1 MKCRLRQNCVRLSL
15 NRSNRPLSLSGI
27 LRSTG
32 VQQFSSHRK
41 DFTEIADSLG
51 LESNNL
57 GIFNGE
63 WLASETSNFH
73 STSID
78 PSNGEVLPFTVKF
91 GSCIDV
97 DRVLRSMDTKKK
109 YWAEVPAPVRGELV
123 RRIGERLR
131 AKKSDLAVLISTEMG
146 KILTESEGEIQEA
159 IDICD
164 FAVGL
169 SRQLNGSVIPSERPG
184 HFMMERYNPL
194 NGHVAIITAFN
205 FPVAVYFWNAALSL
219 VCGNTHVWKPQESVS
234 LVAIAV
240 TKLVAEVIIECGH
253 PPSIACLICG
263 GKDVGESLTQDNRVE
278 LVSFTGSTSVGRI
291 VSKTVADRFGK
302 HILELGGNNAMI
314 VDESANLDLAVM
326 ATLFGSVGTAGQRC
340 TSQRRLYLH
349 DKIYDEFM
357 SRLLKAYASVKIGDA
372 LDSTTLCGPLHSQAA
387 VDLFKATV
395 AIAQSREK
403 GVVLSGGHVLNWK
416 GFFVT
421 PTIIAI
427 PSDSVLVKEER
438 FIPVLYVMKI
448 HSFDEALQLNNDV
461 DQGLSSS
468 LFSQDLGNIF
478 KWTGPNG
485 SDCGIVNVNIGT
497 SGAEI
502 GGAFGGEKDT
512 GGGRESGSDSWK
524 QYMRR
529 STCTINYSKS
539 LPLAQ
544 GVDFGVPSLVPIPDP
559 GSDKN

>member
-1 MKCRLRQNCVRLSL
+1 MNCRLRQNCVRRSL
-15 NRSNRPLSLSGI
+15 HGSLKPVRLSGV
-27 LRSTG
+27 LQSTS
-32 VQQFSSHRK
+32 VRLSSSHRK
-41 DFTEIADSLG
+41 DFTEVANSLG
-51 LESNNL
+51 LESSNL
-57 GIFNGE
+57 GIFNGQ

-78 PSNGEVLPFTVKF
+78 PSNGEVMPYSVKF

-97 DRVLRSMDTKKK
+97 DRVIRSMETDKRS
-109 YWAEVPAPVRGELV
+109 WAEVPAPARGELV

-146 KILTESEGEIQEA
+146 KILTESEGEVQEA

-240 TKLVAEVIIECGH
+240 TKLVAEVIVECGH
-253 PPSIACLICG
+253 PPSIASLICG
-263 GKDVGESLTQDNRVE
+263 GKDVGESLTQDHRVE
-278 LVSFTGSTSVGRI
+278 LVSFTGSTAVGRM
-291 VSKTVADRFGK
+291 VSKIVADRFGK

-349 DKIYDEFM
+349 DKIYDEFLA
-357 SRLLKAYASVKIGDA
+357 RLLKAYASVKIGDA
-372 LDSTTLCGPLHSQAA
+372 LDPTTLCGPLHSKAA
-387 VDLFKATV
+387 VDLFEATV
-395 AIAQSREK
+395 AIAKSKEK
-403 GVVLSGGHVLNWK
+403 GVILCGGKVLNWK

-421 PTIIAI
+421 PTIIAL
-427 PSDSVLVKEER
+427 PSDSVLAKEER

-448 HSFDEALQLNNDV
+448 HSFDEALQLNNGV

-529 STCTINYSKS
+529 STCTINYSDS

-544 GVDFGVPSLVPIPDP
+544 GVDFGVPIK
-559 GSDKN
+559 DKK